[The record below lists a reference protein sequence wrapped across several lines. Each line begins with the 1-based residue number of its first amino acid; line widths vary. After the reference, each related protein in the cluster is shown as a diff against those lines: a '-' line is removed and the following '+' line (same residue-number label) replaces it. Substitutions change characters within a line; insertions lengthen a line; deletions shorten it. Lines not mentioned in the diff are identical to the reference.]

1 MQRIGLLT
9 SGGDSPG
16 MNAAIRAVVRKAIY
30 HGIEVIGIKHG
41 YKGFIE
47 AEMGPMNLGSVA
59 DIIHRGG
66 TILQTARSE
75 AFREAQGRAA
85 AYENVQRFGL
95 QGLVVI
101 GGDGSFKGGMEF
113 YREYKMPVVGVPGTI
128 DNDVPGTDYSIG
140 FDTAVNNVVD
150 AVNKIRDTATSH
162 ERTFIIEVMGRK
174 SGYIA
179 LASGLAGGAESIMI
193 PEQPVKVEEICDKL
207 IRGYRRGKL
216 HSIIIVAE
224 GAAGGIE
231 VGRQIKEKTGFD
243 TKVTILGH
251 LQRGGTPTAFDRI
264 LASRLGA
271 KAVELLMAGE
281 YCSMAGMVGGEIV
294 AGDLEKVTSGKKDL
308 NMDMYALAA
317 ILSI

>member
-1 MQRIGLLT
+1 VQRIGVLT

-30 HGIEVIGIKHG
+30 HGMEVIGIKHG
-41 YKGFIE
+41 YTGFIE

-75 AFREAQGRAA
+75 EFKGPQGRARA
-85 AYENVQRFGL
+85 FQNVKRFGL
-95 QGLVVI
+95 QGLVII
-101 GGDGSFKGGMEF
+101 GGDGSFRGGLQF
-113 YREYKMPVVGVPGTI
+113 YREYKIPVVCVPGTI
-128 DNDVPGTDYSIG
+128 DNDIPGTDYSIG

-150 AVNKIRDTATSH
+150 AINKIRDTATSH
-162 ERTFIIEVMGRK
+162 ERTFIIEVMGRE

-179 LASGLAGGAESIMI
+179 LAAGLAGGAETIVV
-193 PEQPVKVEEICDKL
+193 PERSASVEEICDKL
-207 IRGYRRGKL
+207 CRGYKRGKL

-224 GAAGGIE
+224 GAASGLE
-231 VGRQIKEKTGFD
+231 MGRQIKEKTGFD

-251 LQRGGTPTAFDRI
+251 LQRGGTPTAYDRI

-271 KAVELLMAGE
+271 EAVELLMSGE
-281 YCSMAGMVGGEIV
+281 TCKMVGMVSGNIV
-294 AGDLEKVTSGKKDL
+294 AENLEKILSGKKEID
-308 NMDMYALAA
+308 MDIYNLAA

>member
-1 MQRIGLLT
+1 MQRIGVLT

-30 HGIEVIGIKHG
+30 HGMEVIGIKHG
-41 YKGFIE
+41 FTGFIE
-47 AEMGPMNLGSVA
+47 ADMIPMNLGSVA

-66 TILQTARSE
+66 TILQTARSQE
-75 AFREAQGRAA
+75 FKTPEGRAR
-85 AYENVQRFGL
+85 AYENVKRFHL

-101 GGDGSFKGGMEF
+101 GGDGSFRGGLEF
-113 YREYKMPVVGVPGTI
+113 YREHKIPVACVPGTI
-128 DNDVPGTDYSIG
+128 DNDIAGTDYSIG

-150 AVNKIRDTATSH
+150 AINKIRDTATSH
-162 ERTFIIEVMGRK
+162 ERTFIIEVMGRE

-179 LASGLAGGAESIMI
+179 LSAGLAGGAETIMI
-193 PEQPVKVEEICDKL
+193 PERPTSVEEICEKL
-207 IRGYRRGKL
+207 NRGYKRGKL

-224 GAAGGIE
+224 GAASGIE
-231 VGRQIKEKTGFD
+231 VGREIKRKTGFD

-251 LQRGGTPTAFDRI
+251 LQRGGTPTAYDRI

-271 KAVELLMAGE
+271 KAVELLINGE
-281 YCSMAGMVGGEIV
+281 TCKMVGIV
-294 AGDLEKVTSGKKDL
+294 SGKVVSVDLESVIGKKKDVDL
-308 NMDMYALAA
+308 EMYHLAG

>member
-1 MQRIGLLT
+1 MQRIGVLT

-30 HGIEVIGIKHG
+30 HGMEVIGIKHG
-41 YKGFIE
+41 YTGFIE

-75 AFREAQGRAA
+75 EFKGPQGRARA
-85 AYENVQRFGL
+85 FQNVKRFRL
-95 QGLVVI
+95 QGLVII
-101 GGDGSFKGGMEF
+101 GGDGSFRGGLQF
-113 YREYKMPVVGVPGTI
+113 YREYKIPVVCVPGTI
-128 DNDVPGTDYSIG
+128 DNDIPGTDYSIG

-150 AVNKIRDTATSH
+150 AINKIRDTATSH
-162 ERTFIIEVMGRK
+162 ERTFIIEVMGRE

-179 LASGLAGGAESIMI
+179 LAAGLAGGAETIVI
-193 PEQPVKVEEICDKL
+193 PERSASVEEICDKL
-207 IRGYRRGKL
+207 CRGYKRGKL

-224 GAAGGIE
+224 GAASGLE
-231 VGRQIKEKTGFD
+231 MGRQIKEKTGFD

-251 LQRGGTPTAFDRI
+251 LQRGGTPTAYDRI

-271 KAVELLMAGE
+271 EAVELLMSGE
-281 YCSMAGMVGGEIV
+281 TCKMVGMVSGNIV
-294 AGDLEKVTSGKKDL
+294 AENLEEILSGKKEID
-308 NMDMYALAA
+308 MDIYNLAA

>member
-75 AFREAQGRAA
+75 AFREAQGRAT